1 VDTTALNNVTKQNK
15 SAYPTFASNALML
28 SHPEQTSMKSPVP
41 LTAGPDLG
49 RHNAS
54 RLDIVG
60 YNQRLSKAANNPSR
74 HSFNGTDVDL
84 DFSSPSTPSASN
96 QASSF
101 TMANERATANHA
113 MPRSHVRSGSAGNWG
128 NLARNNNFNGAPTY
142 PHASETN
149 GDVAWSTSELAVGSG
164 RRADGWM

>member
-1 VDTTALNNVTKQNK
+1 
-15 SAYPTFASNALML
+15 
-28 SHPEQTSMKSPVP
+28 MKSPVP

-60 YNQRLSKAANNPSR
+60 YNQRLNKAPSGGPSAR

-84 DFSSPSTPSASN
+84 DFPSPSTPSAPN

-101 TMANERATANHA
+101 AMANDRASANNA
-113 MPRSHVRSGSAGNWG
+113 MPRSSHVRSGSVGNWG
-128 NLARNNNFNGAPTY
+128 NVTRSSNLTGAPTY
-142 PHASETN
+142 AHSSETN
-149 GDVAWSTSELAVGSG
+149 GDAAWSTSELTVGNG
-164 RRADGWM
+164 RLTEGWM